1 MEINLQGVRLELM
14 PQRGVYWPDQNALL
28 VSDTHF
34 GKESTFRRGG
44 IPVPVGSTR
53 ATLDRIQAMMERCK
67 PSRLIFLGDLFHN
80 RSSLSGDVMDLLSQ
94 FFQKHVACE
103 LTLVIGNHDLHLF
116 QFDLNPLPTS
126 WNMNVVPQLA
136 IGRVGLAHDPAE
148 WPSKSKSGKTKPDSK
163 ESDSKESGAGRE
175 AVDLMLCG
183 HVHPAIRAR
192 SLTDS
197 AGKLPCFW
205 FSRQRLVLPAIGTFT
220 GTHPI
225 DPRSGDRIWVIAG
238 EQVIAFGKNAGTTNA
253 IKVSG

>member
-94 FFQKHVACE
+94 FFQKHAACE

-116 QFDLNPLPTS
+116 QSDLNPLPTS

-238 EQVIAFGKNAGTTNA
+238 EKVIAFGKNAGTTNA